1 LSSEK
6 HDMKSQT
13 NDIQRPE
20 RATGEVREVTTL
32 ELPLRCVWT
41 SQPHHQHSCRERI
54 PVRAVAGA
62 WRRELKLGCTK
73 EGGFFNFLWQG
84 EVWLAYGMA
93 DGTVRG
99 VYCPAHRAE
108 REQRLG
114 YDPQLVLEPEP
125 VFAATAA
132 ASAS

>member
-1 LSSEK
+1 
-6 HDMKSQT
+6 MNSQK
-13 NDIQRPE
+13 NDIRRPE
-20 RATGEVREVTTL
+20 RATSEVREVTTL

-41 SQPHHQHSCRERI
+41 SHPHHEHCCRERI

-62 WRRELKLGCTK
+62 WRRELKLGCTH
-73 EGGFFNFLWQG
+73 GGFFNFIWRG

-99 VYCPAHRAE
+99 VYCPVHRAE

-125 VFAATAA
+125 VFAASAA
-132 ASAS
+132 GRAS